1 MQQPGLKTQMS
12 EEHSP
17 RIVVEIV
24 SHADVRR
31 LEERDDELRKLIDQQ
46 NRRIEGLHRTIFDL
60 IDAIGKRR

>member
-1 MQQPGLKTQMS
+1 MS